1 MVSPESMGVRD
12 CLASIRRAQ
21 QWRDPPG
28 PLSWEETVS
37 SPTRLVIFGRQGAGK
52 GTQCVRLVEQYGVQ
66 HISTGDM
73 LRGAV
78 AAGTE
83 MGLKAKAV
91 MDAGNLVGDDIIN
104 GIVRERL
111 AADDIAENGFVLD
124 GYPRTVAQAEALV
137 QILGTDNLH
146 CVVDL
151 DVPLDEVTQRMK
163 ARGRDDDTDEG
174 IARRLELYEQETR
187 PVLEWFAARD
197 LLIQVDGFADEATV
211 TERLYA
217 AIDTAMASA

>member
-1 MVSPESMGVRD
+1 M
-12 CLASIRRAQ
+12 
-21 QWRDPPG
+21 
-28 PLSWEETVS
+28 S

-52 GTQCVRLVEQYGVQ
+52 GTQCVRLVEQYGVI

-111 AADDIAENGFVLD
+111 ALDDITEHGFVLD
-124 GYPRTVAQAEALV
+124 GYPRTVAQAETLV
-137 QILGTDNLH
+137 QILGTDALH
-146 CVVDL
+146 CVIDL
-151 DVPLDEVTQRMK
+151 DVPLAEVTKRMK

-187 PVLEWFAARD
+187 PVLDWFAARD
-197 LLIQVDGFADEATV
+197 LLVQIDGFAEESVV
-211 TERLYA
+211 TARLFA
-217 AIDTAMASA
+217 QVDAAMANA